1 MMANRRVHQ
10 SKSTSEYY
18 SDANKNFR
26 FILDINRI
34 SPRTPVTQNDPL
46 GALNEEEN
54 ETITVEEKCDEPDRT
69 NVVNN
74 NNTVFTD
81 QPVLFKGQR
90 SATFDESIQ
99 LSKSLHR
106 SETMPA
112 SSVTSSLAGLG
123 STFKFHF
130 G

>member
-1 MMANRRVHQ
+1 MGVNQ
-10 SKSTSEYY
+10 LQPFF
-18 SDANKNFR
+18 FR
-26 FILDINRI
+26 RI
-34 SPRTPVTQNDPL
+34 SPRTLVTQNDPL
-46 GALNEEEN
+46 GALNEEDEVIN
-54 ETITVEEKCDEPDRT
+54 VEEKLDEPDR
-69 NVVNN
+69 NAVNN
-74 NNTVFTD
+74 NNTVYSD

-99 LSKSLHR
+99 LSKSMQR

-123 STFKFHF
+123 STFKFNF